1 MSSSVKSIQ
10 DSLQGAVI
18 VRYTVAAVAC
28 ALFAIVYA
36 HFSHGVHSPFM
47 TFMFMVPL
55 LGGALPSLIAHVANV
70 RPAPRVSRQAWAL
83 ALASLTVACCLRGI
97 FEIAGTNSPLLVVY
111 PAIAVLFAIVAVV
124 GFARGR
130 A

>member
-1 MSSSVKSIQ
+1 M
-10 DSLQGAVI
+10 L
-18 VRYTVAAVAC
+18 RYVVAAVGC
-28 ALFAIVYA
+28 AFFSFVYSQ
-36 HFSHGVHSPFM
+36 FSHGVHSPFM

-111 PAIAVLFAIVAVV
+111 PVVAALFAVVAAV
-124 GFARGR
+124 GFARGK

>member
-1 MSSSVKSIQ
+1 M
-10 DSLQGAVI
+10 L
-18 VRYTVAAVAC
+18 RYVVAAVGC
-28 ALFAIVYA
+28 ALFSFVYSR
-36 HFSHGVHSPFM
+36 FSHGVHSPFM

-55 LGGALPSLIAHVANV
+55 LGGALPALIARIANAQ
-70 RPAPRVSRQAWAL
+70 PAPRASRQAWAL

-111 PAIAVLFAIVAVV
+111 PVVAALFAVVAAV
-124 GFARGR
+124 GFARGK